1 MMKNLW
7 LSAFKVSSTTTSIS
21 VILRRGIFTSN
32 YSYNLPC
39 SGNNHEKSYN
49 SHNSLR
55 QYDFQFTDFQ
65 QLLQLMFNGIRNS
78 QRSFR
83 QYFSNYRRKQYI
95 FNHFIMLFY
104 YSSSSYLSLFAT
116 LFKKETNIL
125 SIFLIKYYTR
135 WKEKKNK
142 ISKLRF
148 LNKSSLNIWII
159 TIEYYV
165 PDCKKKN
172 SLNQSSNPYLT
183 NHYVY
188 LKTQDE

>member
-135 WKEKKNK
+135 
-142 ISKLRF
+142 
-148 LNKSSLNIWII
+148 
-159 TIEYYV
+159 
-165 PDCKKKN
+165 
-172 SLNQSSNPYLT
+172 
-183 NHYVY
+183 
-188 LKTQDE
+188 

>member
-1 MMKNLW
+1 
-7 LSAFKVSSTTTSIS
+7 
-21 VILRRGIFTSN
+21 
-32 YSYNLPC
+32 
-39 SGNNHEKSYN
+39 
-49 SHNSLR
+49 
-55 QYDFQFTDFQ
+55 
-65 QLLQLMFNGIRNS
+65 
-78 QRSFR
+78 
-83 QYFSNYRRKQYI
+83 
-95 FNHFIMLFY
+95 MLFY

-148 LNKSSLNIWII
+148 LNKSSLNNWII

-165 PDCKKKN
+165 PDCKKEN
-172 SLNQSSNPYLT
+172 SLNQSSNPYLK